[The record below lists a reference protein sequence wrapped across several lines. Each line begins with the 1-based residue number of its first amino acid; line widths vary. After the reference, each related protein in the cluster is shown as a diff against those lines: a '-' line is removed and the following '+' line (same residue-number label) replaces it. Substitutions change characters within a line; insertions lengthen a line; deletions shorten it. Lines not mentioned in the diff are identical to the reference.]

1 MNNASANI
9 AGFASQAIRLSSDP
23 EKLYIFARPSKG
35 ALNTNAL
42 SQQIPDSFL
51 RITGLRMNWNN
62 RVGIF
67 STYTE
72 QDLYK
77 MSVSNG
83 LQDTF
88 YDWKLNSG
96 SICVVDVTKDI
107 CLEPDQV
114 SGASN
119 QYSTLQVYADLAMTP
134 LAYWAQTTALN
145 YDFYVVVVQNGK
157 AIISPSACDFL
168 LTGPNGEEV
177 INATSRTDLKAD
189 DTTLKALWKILW
201 RFDFRRNWQASA

>member
-1 MNNASANI
+1 MARFISAMRTLSVRLLTFARQPEQLIYNYELVQPFISPLPAQLNNASANI
-9 AGFASQAIRLSSDP
+9 AGFASQAIRLSSIP

-42 SQQIPDSFL
+42 SQQIPHSFL

-107 CLEPDQV
+107 CLEP
-114 SGASN
+114 
-119 QYSTLQVYADLAMTP
+119 
-134 LAYWAQTTALN
+134 
-145 YDFYVVVVQNGK
+145 
-157 AIISPSACDFL
+157 
-168 LTGPNGEEV
+168 EEV
-177 INATSRTDLKAD
+177 K
-189 DTTLKALWKILW
+189 
-201 RFDFRRNWQASA
+201 

>member
-1 MNNASANI
+1 
-9 AGFASQAIRLSSDP
+9 
-23 EKLYIFARPSKG
+23 
-35 ALNTNAL
+35 
-42 SQQIPDSFL
+42 
-51 RITGLRMNWNN
+51 MNWNN

-96 SICVVDVTKDI
+96 SICIVDVTKDI

-134 LAYWAQTTALN
+134 LAYWVQTTALN

-177 INATSRTDLKAD
+177 INATSRTDLKVD
-189 DTTLKALWKILW
+189 DTTHKALGKSSGGSIFGGIGKLLHKGLNVAHTVSKHLKPEHIDTAKDALKSLGIGGAVAGGKMKGKHK
-201 RFDFRRNWQASA
+201 RTY